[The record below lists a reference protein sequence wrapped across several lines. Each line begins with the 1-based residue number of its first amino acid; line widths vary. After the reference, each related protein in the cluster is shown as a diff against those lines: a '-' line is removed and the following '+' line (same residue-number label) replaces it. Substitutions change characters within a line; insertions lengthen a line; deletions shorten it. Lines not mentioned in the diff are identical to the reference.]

1 MTTNPLAPL
10 QSVDASIV
18 RTAMDLADEA
28 VSANTRRTY
37 DRAWRSWTVWAQAHD
52 LAALC
57 PEESGPERDRW
68 VAGLILHLADRVE
81 SGVKPSTAAQAIHA
95 IRWRAMRSN
104 DLSTITAL
112 AHPQITLRLHGMARR
127 EADLPVRQADPLTL
141 DLLSSLY
148 EHAGDPSARDLRD
161 RALIATAT
169 AAALRASS
177 VAMLTLRDL
186 RPAATIDG
194 LVLHLRKSKT
204 DHTGVGADIPIKRAT
219 DAGARTLDP
228 VSKINAW
235 TRFYRASGATPDS
248 PLFPRVRGSNGIT
261 FEALRNPDEV
271 ITAMLRKRLIGIGL
285 DKHEANRFSSH
296 SFRATFVTLSA
307 AAGVAEGDIAEV
319 TRHRSL
325 ASVGIYRRVSAEKV
339 AQAAYL
345 GQR

>member
-10 QSVDASIV
+10 PSVDANV
-18 RTAMDLADEA
+18 VKTAMDLADEA

-37 DRAWRSWTVWAQAHD
+37 DRAWRAWCVWSVGHG
-52 LAALC
+52 LAPLC
-57 PEESGPERDRW
+57 PTESGPERDRW
-68 VAGLILHLADRVE
+68 VAGVILHLAERVE
-81 SGVKPSTAAQAIHA
+81 SGVKPSTAAQAVHA
-95 IRWRAMRSN
+95 IRWYAMRSS
-104 DLSTITAL
+104 DLPTITAL
-112 AHPQITLRLHGMARR
+112 AHPQIALRLHGMARR

-141 DLLSSLY
+141 DLLGSLY
-148 EHAGDPSARDLRD
+148 EHASTPSARDLRD

-177 VAMLTLRDL
+177 VAMLTVRDL

-204 DHTGVGADIPIKRAT
+204 DQTGLGADIPIKRAT
-219 DAGARTLDP
+219 DAAARALDP

-235 TRFYRASGATPDS
+235 VRLYRASGASLDS

-261 FEALRNPDEV
+261 FDALRNPDEV
-271 ITAMLRKRLIGIGL
+271 ITAMLRKRLLGLGL
-285 DKHEANRFSSH
+285 DDHEANRFSSH

-325 ASVGIYRRVSAEKV
+325 ASVSIYRRVSAEKV

-345 GQR
+345 GER